1 MVANLVEFPL
11 SDGGSVVIVS
21 GGPGS
26 GQDPPGP
33 VLRGRVSE
41 AVVTQASESFE
52 TVVQRVQ
59 PAATAVLDAARSG
72 PHPPSEVTVE
82 FGIEM
87 SADLGAVIASTAV
100 QANFKVTI
108 TWQRD
113 GAR

>member
-1 MVANLVEFPL
+1 MGTNLVEFPL
-11 SDGGSVVIVS
+11 GDGGSVVIAA
-21 GGPGS
+21 GGPNS
-26 GQDPPGP
+26 GQDPSGP

-59 PAATAVLDAARSG
+59 PAATAVLDAIRSG
-72 PHPPSEVTVE
+72 PHPPSEVTIE

-113 GAR
+113 TSH

>member
-1 MVANLVEFPL
+1 MGTNLVEFPL
-11 SDGGSVVIVS
+11 GDGGSVIIAA
-21 GGPGS
+21 GGPNS
-26 GQDPPGP
+26 GHDPDGP

-59 PAATAVLDAARSG
+59 PAATALLDAIRSG
-72 PHPPSEVTVE
+72 SHPPSEVTVE

-100 QANFKVTI
+100 QANFKVCI
-108 TWQRD
+108 TWQRE
-113 GAR
+113 ASH

>member
-1 MVANLVEFPL
+1 MGVNLVEFPL
-11 SDGGSVVIVS
+11 GDGGSVVVAAS
-21 GGPGS
+21 GPS
-26 GQDPPGP
+26 NGQGAYGP

-52 TVVQRVQ
+52 TVVQRLQ
-59 PAATAVLDAARSG
+59 PAAAAVLDAARSG
-72 PHPPSEVTVE
+72 PQTPSEVTVE

-113 GAR
+113 RA